1 MASDRR
7 GQHLM
12 PSDGDQ
18 GFVRGS
24 QDQDLCRAVLPVLQT
39 GQTNLSILTAGENV
53 FFKTVDVKLLNKV
66 FESSSELA

>member
-7 GQHLM
+7 GQLLM

-18 GFVRGS
+18 DVVRGS

-39 GQTNLSILTAGENV
+39 GQINLSILTAGENL
-53 FFKTVDVKLLNKV
+53 FFKTVDVKLLKKI
-66 FESSSELA
+66 SI